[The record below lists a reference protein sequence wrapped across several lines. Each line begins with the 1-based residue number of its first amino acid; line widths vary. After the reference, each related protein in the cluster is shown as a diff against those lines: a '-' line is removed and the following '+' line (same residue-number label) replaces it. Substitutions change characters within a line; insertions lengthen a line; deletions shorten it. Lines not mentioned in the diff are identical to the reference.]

1 MRSNTRRRLLAGAV
15 LGYAAFAC
23 NLPFIGGG
31 EELAPTEIVV
41 GEQPTPAEQ
50 PAVSG
55 DSGGGAA
62 ASNYPMVGDAYDVAG
77 IEGLLTYSTRE
88 EFSAVVQFYQ
98 DQMPL
103 AGWTLIEEF
112 TLGPLA
118 LLTFSGADSTVQVTV
133 TLEASTRVV
142 SVAILEVEL

>member
-1 MRSNTRRRLLAGAV
+1 MRLITGRRLLAGAA
-15 LGYAAFAC
+15 LGCAALAC

-31 EELAPTEIVV
+31 DEPAPTEVVV
-41 GEQPTPAEQ
+41 GEQPTSAEQ

-62 ASNYPMVGDAYDVAG
+62 ARNYPMVGDAYDVAG

-88 EFSAVVQFYQ
+88 EFSAVVQYYK

-103 AGWTLIEEF
+103 AGWTLTEEF

-118 LLTFSGADSTVQVTV
+118 LLTFSGADSAVQVTV
-133 TLEASTRVV
+133 TLEASTQVV
-142 SVAILEVEL
+142 SVTILEVEP